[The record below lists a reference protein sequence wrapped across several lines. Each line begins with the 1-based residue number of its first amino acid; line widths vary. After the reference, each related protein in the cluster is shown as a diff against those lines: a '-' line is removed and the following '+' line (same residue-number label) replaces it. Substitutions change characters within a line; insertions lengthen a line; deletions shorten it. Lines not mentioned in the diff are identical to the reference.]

1 MSAAVVMAA
10 TTASSPALPLHH
22 NRPSRA
28 NVAAKTFQCTECS
41 AVLLSPTEFQLHIEK
56 RPMNDDSNNDEDSD
70 VDAVTEDDFGKV
82 SESNAYPGPN
92 RGRHSDLRHLFLG
105 NRLTDWF

>member
-1 MSAAVVMAA
+1 MPSLPSAAGPAG
-10 TTASSPALPLHH
+10 TSPVHQHH
-22 NRPSRA
+22 LSRPSRA

-56 RPMNDDSNNDEDSD
+56 RHMGDNDSNNDEDTD

-82 SESNAYPGPN
+82 SGNLV
-92 RGRHSDLRHLFLG
+92 DL
-105 NRLTDWF
+105 LTEN

>member
-1 MSAAVVMAA
+1 MSAAVVMPAA
-10 TTASSPALPLHH
+10 AAAPSPVHH

-41 AVLLSPTEFQLHIEK
+41 AVLISPTEFQLHIEN
-56 RPMNDDSNNDEDSD
+56 RHMNDSTNDEDSD

-82 SESNAYPGPN
+82 SENCFYRQTVHTLFFIRDTVKFRLCLS
-92 RGRHSDLRHLFLG
+92 LRIL
-105 NRLTDWF
+105 